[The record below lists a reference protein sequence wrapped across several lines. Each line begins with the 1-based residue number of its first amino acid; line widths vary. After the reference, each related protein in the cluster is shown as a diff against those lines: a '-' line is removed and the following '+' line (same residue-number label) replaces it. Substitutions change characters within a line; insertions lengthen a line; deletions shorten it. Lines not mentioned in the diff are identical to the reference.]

1 MKLYTFNHCP
11 YCIKAR
17 MIFGLKKIP
26 YQEITI
32 LNDDVETPTK
42 LIGQKMVPI
51 LEKPDGS
58 AIPESMDIVAF
69 IDKNF
74 GKPVILG
81 KNNKAVSDWLEASRK
96 YVSRLY
102 MPRSI
107 EVNLPEFATDSAIRY
122 FKTKKEDMIGSFE
135 GNISRTPELKSIAE
149 NHLEELVSLIKN
161 ESAVNGEEISED
173 DIHLFP
179 TLRALT
185 IVRGLAIP
193 SKVLNYINNLS
204 RNAEIELYFDKA
216 I

>member
-1 MKLYTFNHCP
+1 MKLYTYNHCP

-17 MIFGLKKIP
+17 MIFGLKNLP

-58 AIPESMDIVAF
+58 AMPESMDIVAY

-81 KNNKAVSDWLEASRK
+81 KNNKAISEWLENSRK

-107 EVNLPEFATDSAIRY
+107 MVGLPEFETDNAIRY
-122 FKTKKEDMIGSFE
+122 FKSKKEDMIGSFE
-135 GNISRTPELKSIAE
+135 GNISRTKELKSMAE
-149 NHLEELVSLIKN
+149 NHLEELISLIK
-161 ESAVNGEEISED
+161 SDKAVNGNEISED
-173 DIHLFP
+173 DFHLFP

-185 IVRGLAIP
+185 IVKGLTIP
-193 SKVLNYINNLS
+193 SIILNYINNMA
-204 RNAEIELYFDKA
+204 RITNIGLYFDKA